1 MTNLLRILLFPK
13 DLLLEL
19 EYWAQTGDYELEELE
34 EVNLNLFFTI
44 VQNKNIDCFF

>member
-1 MTNLLRILLFPK
+1 MLYPK

-34 EVNLNLFFTI
+34 EVNITYTNTF
-44 VQNKNIDCFF
+44 